1 MARKLPEGFDWKTI
15 TPDDSPMTPVDVF
28 ADPVHNDL
36 SNAKLAPGDAAFD
49 FELPVFDFS
58 DGTRRETGR
67 SLHLAAASRERPV
80 ALIFGSYT

>member
-1 MARKLPEGFDWKTI
+1 MANKLPEGLDWKAF

-28 ADPVHNDL
+28 ADPTHQDL
-36 SNAKLAPGDAAFD
+36 AQAKLAEGDSAFD

-67 SLHLAAASRERPV
+67 VLHLQETASERPV